1 MKSSPD
7 VGKAAASSLN
17 IVYTSLHGSGREY
30 VKRVLADAGFDN
42 VSLVKAQQ
50 EYNGDFPTVIKPNP
64 EEQQALAMA
73 GQQMLDEEAD
83 ILIGTDPDCD
93 RVGVGVRKGR
103 DVIYL
108 SGNRQ
113 EPC

>member
-1 MKSSPD
+1 
-7 VGKAAASSLN
+7 
-17 IVYTSLHGSGREY
+17 
-30 VKRVLADAGFDN
+30 
-42 VSLVKAQQ
+42 
-50 EYNGDFPTVIKPNP
+50 
-64 EEQQALAMA
+64 MA

-108 SGNRQ
+108 SGNQTGALLIDFLAETGDPAGKTLITTVVTGEIWPEDRGELRHKSREDADGFQ
-113 EPC
+113 EHMRRHGEYGA